1 LTHPVKSSIL
11 ENISFIT
18 QKCAGVDNLSD
29 AELRKMSV
37 FPNIILTGSHVK
49 IEIIL
54 DKFADVEYK
63 MIVLPVSYPF
73 KHGIERITLNLKD
86 GRTSFL
92 FFPFKEQEYRLLITK
107 DNEVITE
114 SSIYA
119 LENDLYELNPYKGD
133 FHMHSACSDGLEPPA
148 EVAAQ
153 GRKIGLDIMGIT
165 DHEQYKPSLEAIE
178 VFNGLIPDFCLCPG
192 EEVHPPNNPVH
203 IVSFGAVSG
212 ISTYFETDE
221 YKKEVSDI
229 QSGLD
234 IANEFYDSFQY
245 ASTLWVFR
253 KIKQL
258 GGMSIFCHP
267 YWKNRFDGA
276 SQEYYIS
283 EALTAQILRDRQ
295 FDAYEVLGGYGLFEQ
310 DSNTLQVS
318 LYNEERLKGQ
328 LPIVG
333 VSDAHGCYDE
343 LFGWYYTIVFAKSC
357 SFYDI
362 KNAICSCFSVAV
374 EKLPGR
380 KHRVYGPLRL
390 VKYALFLLK
399 EYFPLHDALCAEE
412 GILMMDYI
420 KGDIDAPEKLA
431 KLSGRTTAWRVNC
444 FGR

>member
-1 LTHPVKSSIL
+1 L
-11 ENISFIT
+11 FI
-18 QKCAGVDNLSD
+18 D
-29 AELRKMSV
+29 ELRKISV
-37 FPNIILTGSHVK
+37 FPNVFLTGSQVNIK
-49 IEIIL
+49 IIL
-54 DKFADVEYK
+54 DSFIDGEYK

-73 KHGIERITLNLKD
+73 KHVVESITLNLEN
-86 GRTSFL
+86 GIASFIFL
-92 FFPFKEQEYRLLITK
+92 PFKEQEYRLLVTK
-107 DNEVITE
+107 DGEVITE
-114 SSIYA
+114 FSVYA
-119 LENDLYELNPYKGD
+119 LENDLYALNPYKGD

-165 DHEQYKPSLEAIE
+165 DHEQYNPSLEAIK
-178 VFNGLIPDFCLCPG
+178 VFYGMIPDFCLCPG

-203 IVSFGAVSG
+203 IVSFGAESD
-212 ISTYFETDE
+212 ISTYFETEE
-221 YKKEVSDI
+221 YRKEVSDI
-229 QSGLD
+229 QSDLD
-234 IANEFYDSFQY
+234 NVNEYCDSFQY

-253 KIKQL
+253 KIRQL

-267 YWKNRFDGA
+267 YWRNRFDGA

-283 EALTAQILRDRQ
+283 EALTAQIFHDRQ
-295 FDAYEVLGGYGLFEQ
+295 FDAYEVLGGYGLSEQ

-318 LYNEERLKGQ
+318 RYNEERLKGQ

-343 LFGWYYTIVFAKSC
+343 LFGWFYTLVFAKSC
-357 SFYDI
+357 TFDDV

-380 KHRVYGPLRL
+380 EYRVYGPLRL

-412 GILMMDYI
+412 GKLMMDYI
-420 KGDIDAPEKLA
+420 KGDVDAPDKLA